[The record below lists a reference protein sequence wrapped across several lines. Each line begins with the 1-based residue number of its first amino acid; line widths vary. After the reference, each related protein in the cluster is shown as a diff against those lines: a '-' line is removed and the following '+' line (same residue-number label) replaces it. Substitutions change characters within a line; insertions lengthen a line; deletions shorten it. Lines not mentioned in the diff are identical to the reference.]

1 MVQRGNIEILFSR
14 ELAILISQ
22 CQITWK
28 DNQDSTD
35 DRMGT
40 GYFAKEEHTEK
51 YRTDRFKVAE
61 DCSPVCSDILET
73 FEI

>member
-1 MVQRGNIEILFSR
+1 MVQKGNIEILFSW

-28 DNQDSTD
+28 DDQDPSD
-35 DRMGT
+35 ERIDT
-40 GYFAKEEHTEK
+40 GYFAKEQHTEK